1 MKRTIGAG
9 IAGFGSG
16 TLNGLLGAGGG
27 MVLIPLLHT
36 LTDIEDNRLFGT
48 SVTILM
54 SVCIVSLFF
63 STGWENFSISQAL
76 PYLLGSTAGGI
87 LAGILGKKIPSL
99 WLHRVL
105 GVLIIWGGIRY
116 LW

>member
-9 IAGFGSG
+9 IAGFGAG

-36 LTDIEDNRLFGT
+36 LTDIEDNRLFGS

-63 STGWENFSISQAL
+63 STGWETFSIAQAL
-76 PYLLGSTAGGI
+76 PYLLGSAIGGI
-87 LAGILGKKIPSL
+87 LAGILG
-99 WLHRVL
+99 
-105 GVLIIWGGIRY
+105 
-116 LW
+116 